1 MRVVIIGAGNVATV
15 LGRLIKNAGHDIVQV
30 ISRKMDTAQMLAD
43 ELGCAATNNFKAID
57 KTANLFLVAMSDAAL
72 NDLKENINV
81 GDKIIVHTAGSVNKD
96 VLKDISTNYG
106 VLYPLQ
112 SLRKENAATGLIIPL
127 LVDGNNG
134 YTVNIV
140 ESFAKSISNMV
151 STAGDEQRQKLHVAA
166 VVTSNFPNHLYILA
180 ADYCSKENIDFKMLL
195 PLIEE
200 TGSRLHHHT
209 PGEMQTGPA
218 VRKDIATLDKQ
229 LRLLTN
235 YPRLRNIYLKITD
248 SIMNP

>member
-1 MRVVIIGAGNVATV
+1 
-15 LGRLIKNAGHDIVQV
+15 
-30 ISRKMDTAQMLAD
+30 
-43 ELGCAATNNFKAID
+43 
-57 KTANLFLVAMSDAAL
+57 
-72 NDLKENINV
+72 
-81 GDKIIVHTAGSVNKD
+81 
-96 VLKDISTNYG
+96 
-106 VLYPLQ
+106 
-112 SLRKENAATGLIIPL
+112 
-127 LVDGNNG
+127 
-134 YTVNIV
+134 
-140 ESFAKSISNMV
+140 
-151 STAGDEQRQKLHVAA
+151 
-166 VVTSNFPNHLYILA
+166 
-180 ADYCSKENIDFKMLL
+180 MLL